1 MKEFAK
7 NFRQAIELL
16 QKDIGSQAFMA
27 KKMNMLPQSLNNI
40 MLERAHPTIHHVCI
54 LSLTYGISAD
64 WLITGEGP
72 MFRDSKRLIA
82 GARPQQPKKPKRPG
96 SKLTRPTERS
106 QRHARKSYSLPKK
119 TRCSKRPT
127 PSSASNSSQRSNSST
142 ERIKKTETSPR
153 DRASMQGLGLAF
165 FASFTIIQNGT
176 FYVFV
181 TRQWIDK
188 CKLGCNVGVS

>member
-1 MKEFAK
+1 MKLFAK

-54 LSLTYGISAD
+54 LSVTYGISAD

-82 GARPQQPKKPKRPG
+82 GAEAAASAAKETKEAWQQANQANRALAEARQEIIQLTRENMMLKEANTEGLKPLDPKEQLKYKKGQEKKMLPKR
-96 SKLTRPTERS
+96 
-106 QRHARKSYSLPKK
+106 
-119 TRCSKRPT
+119 
-127 PSSASNSSQRSNSST
+127 
-142 ERIKKTETSPR
+142 
-153 DRASMQGLGLAF
+153 
-165 FASFTIIQNGT
+165 
-176 FYVFV
+176 
-181 TRQWIDK
+181 
-188 CKLGCNVGVS
+188 